1 MKKMLVIQISAL
13 IIVSG
18 SLCGMLAFSDVY
30 EEVHSGIVSVL
41 CLSCLKLEPKT
52 KTDFIFETAYGEPHP
67 DFVLENLTKGVVFLH
82 YSEDACYG
90 CDIMYPI
97 IQDLFNITFG
107 KEDIVYE
114 MISFKNLNVAYF
126 YTNIDHASEE
136 MKNSFPIYD
145 KDHIGG
151 LPMFAIITLG
161 YDKGIIRP
169 YYTTV
174 YGTLGLDSDKDRIAF
189 LKELIQESIDIYNQ
203 NLDGYNPDQQ

>member
-1 MKKMLVIQISAL
+1 MNKMIVLQISTL

-18 SLCGMLAFSDVY
+18 SLGGMLAFTDVY
-30 EEVHSGIVSVL
+30 EEVRSGIVSVL

-52 KTDFIFETAYGEPHP
+52 KTDFTFKTAYGEPHP
-67 DFVLENLTKGVVFLH
+67 DFVLDNLTKGVVFLH
-82 YSEDACYG
+82 YSEDACPG
-90 CDIMYPI
+90 CDIMLPV
-97 IQDLFNITFG
+97 IQNLFNITFG
-107 KEDIVYE
+107 KEDMVYKVF
-114 MISFKNLNVAYF
+114 SFEDLDVAYF
-126 YTNIDHASEE
+126 YTNIDHSSEE
-136 MKNSFPIYD
+136 MENSFPIYD
-145 KDHIGG
+145 KDHISG

-189 LKELIQESIDIYNQ
+189 LTELIQESIDIYNQ

>member
-1 MKKMLVIQISAL
+1 MIVLQISAL

-18 SLCGMLAFSDVY
+18 SLGGLLVFTDVY

-52 KTDFIFETAYGEPHP
+52 KTDFTFETAYGETHP
-67 DFVLENLTKGVVFLH
+67 DFVLDNLKKGVVFLH
-82 YSEDACYG
+82 YSEDACPG
-90 CDIMYPI
+90 CDIMYPV
-97 IQDLFNITFG
+97 IQNLFNITFG
-107 KEDIVYE
+107 KED
-114 MISFKNLNVAYF
+114 MIYKVFSFEYLDVAYF
-126 YTNIDHASEE
+126 YTNIDHTSEE
-136 MKNSFPIYD
+136 MENSFHIYD
-145 KDHIGG
+145 KDHISG

-189 LKELIQESIDIYNQ
+189 LTELIQESIDIYNQ
-203 NLDGYNPDQQ
+203 NWEGYNPDHH